1 MQVSQGQQ
9 ILPKPTLGAAR
20 QIGNVVRRAK
30 QYKTLTWKILPIPF
44 DQLRLCVHTDAAFAN
59 AKKQGTQAGY
69 LVGVTTDELQEG
81 KPAPWSPYVWKSYRL
96 RRVVGSTFAGE
107 SQVLSDGLGHA
118 EWIACHLAEVK
129 HGNFSLATHKTYLHE
144 FKLQAIVDCKSIY
157 DHLQNYASPA
167 SVGDKRVAIDL
178 IIIKEALQRVG
189 GVIRWS
195 PTWLQL
201 ADALTKESVEAMDLL
216 RAAMTT
222 NMYHLND
229 ESKMM
234 EAAAEQRQVRLNRK
248 TDAEKSQECLEP
260 FAESQTS
267 EVRFVRCR
275 PEFSMVKVST
285 QTLSEEEVRSLFE
298 CLVSGWVKSG
308 DDFLENMTQSKSMCR
323 ARAPASVVDSK
334 QFRAETSL
342 VTFTYTKTTK
352 MVRIQG
358 QAVLLDKSE
367 EMLKKVIHAYE
378 KLIKDGEVC
387 PLPEGSQACG
397 KAIKDS
403 YDQGLVSHFMDEMR
417 MSGEG
422 EDSKS
427 KLIEVKKQTLVPE
440 DEEFTAAVAEL
451 CSEGA
456 RKLHHFPA
464 WRNKYLQFMLR
475 EFNASTDQ
483 VLELSDLTDK
493 MNDPNED
500 TASWQMEDGTDLCDA
515 KPKARAGG
523 YRSQVNDRQAKKEF

>member
-1 MQVSQGQQ
+1 M
-9 ILPKPTLGAAR
+9 
-20 QIGNVVRRAK
+20 
-30 QYKTLTWKILPIPF
+30 
-44 DQLRLCVHTDAAFAN
+44 
-59 AKKQGTQAGY
+59 
-69 LVGVTTDELQEG
+69 
-81 KPAPWSPYVWKSYRL
+81 
-96 RRVVGSTFAGE
+96 
-107 SQVLSDGLGHA
+107 
-118 EWIACHLAEVK
+118 
-129 HGNFSLATHKTYLHE
+129 
-144 FKLQAIVDCKSIY
+144 
-157 DHLQNYASPA
+157 
-167 SVGDKRVAIDL
+167 
-178 IIIKEALQRVG
+178 
-189 GVIRWS
+189 
-195 PTWLQL
+195 
-201 ADALTKESVEAMDLL
+201 
-216 RAAMTT
+216 
-222 NMYHLND
+222 
-229 ESKMM
+229 
-234 EAAAEQRQVRLNRK
+234 
-248 TDAEKSQECLEP
+248 
-260 FAESQTS
+260 
-267 EVRFVRCR
+267 
-275 PEFSMVKVST
+275 
-285 QTLSEEEVRSLFE
+285 RSLFE

-387 PLPEGSQACG
+387 PLPEGSQAWG